1 MAQTRHPD
9 RAPDVPRL
17 LAALSEHGVRYVLV
31 GSVAAQL
38 YGAEVQPGD
47 LDITP
52 ALDRE
57 NLVRLSHLLRALEAT
72 LPETDD
78 VGHWQVQPDGERKW
92 ISRKA
97 TPQDRLARA
106 RWQPD
111 PDELSTLDHLLQTRY
126 GNLDVVPDLTGDY
139 ETLIGRA
146 VRMEAHGQEVWV
158 VHVDELLTALTVPRR
173 TKDVPRVRQLRQIQR
188 QRGEGNEA

>member
-9 RAPDVPRL
+9 RAPDAPRL
-17 LAALSEHGVRYVLV
+17 LAALNDYGIRYVLV

-47 LDITP
+47 LDVTP

-57 NLVRLSHLLRALEAT
+57 NLARLSDLLLALEAS
-72 LPETDD
+72 LPDTDD

-92 ISRKA
+92 ISRQA
-97 TPQDRLARA
+97 TPEDRLARA

-111 PDELSTLDHLLQTRY
+111 PDDVSTLDHLFHTRH

-139 ETLIGRA
+139 GTLMKRA
-146 VRMEAHGQEVWV
+146 VRMEAHGQEVCV
-158 VHVDELLTALTVPRR
+158 VHVDELLTALTAPRR
-173 TKDVPRVRQLRQIQR
+173 KKDVPRVRQLRQIQR
-188 QRGEGNEA
+188 RRGEMA

>member
-1 MAQTRHPD
+1 LNGHD
-9 RAPDVPRL
+9 
-17 LAALSEHGVRYVLV
+17 VRYVLV
-31 GSVAAQL
+31 GSVAAQI

-47 LDITP
+47 LDVTP

-57 NLVRLSHLLRALEAT
+57 NLVRLCHLLQALEAT
-72 LPETDD
+72 LPDTGD
-78 VGHWQVQPDGERKW
+78 VGHWQGQPDGERKW
-92 ISRKA
+92 ISRPA

-111 PDELSTLDHLLQTRY
+111 PDDVSSLDHLLHTRH

-139 ETLIGRA
+139 ETLMKRA

-158 VHVDELLTALTVPRR
+158 VHVDELLAALTIPRR
-173 TKDVPRVRQLRQIQR
+173 KKDAPRVRQLRHIQR
-188 QRGEGNEA
+188 QWGEKAEHGT